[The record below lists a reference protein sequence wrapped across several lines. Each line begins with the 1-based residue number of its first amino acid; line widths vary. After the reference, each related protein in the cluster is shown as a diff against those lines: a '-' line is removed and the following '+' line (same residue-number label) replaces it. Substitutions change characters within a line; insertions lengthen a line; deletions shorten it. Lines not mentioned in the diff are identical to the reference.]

1 MASSANVRPNL
12 KIRIATPADIPAI
25 IPIVNAAFSVESFL
39 EGTRT
44 DEERMSAM
52 MAKGQ
57 FMVGEDASGK
67 IVTSLYVEMRGDRAY
82 LGMLAVDPS
91 LQGSGVGRQMANAAE
106 DYCRKR
112 GARHLDIV
120 VLSLRPELLPLYRKL
135 GFVETGTEE
144 FHPTRPLKEG
154 LECHGII
161 MTKEL

>member
-1 MASSANVRPNL
+1 MVSSANARPNL
-12 KIRIATPADIPAI
+12 NIRMATAGDIPAI
-25 IPIVNAAFSVESFL
+25 IPIVNAAFAIESFL

-52 MAKGQ
+52 MEKGR
-57 FMVGEDASGK
+57 FLVGEDASGK

-106 DYCRKR
+106 DYCRQR
-112 GARHLDIV
+112 GAKYLDIV
-120 VLSLRPELLPLYRKL
+120 VLSLRPELLPIYRKL

-144 FHPTRPLKEG
+144 FHPSRPLKEG
-154 LECHGII
+154 LECHGIV
-161 MTKEL
+161 MTKNL